1 MAKRKETKYIAVHC
15 AATPAGMDIGVKEI
29 DRWHRTKG
37 FLKIGYHFV
46 VRRGGQLEIG
56 RDEDEIGAHVQGYNA
71 VSIGVCLVGGV
82 DADDVSKAENNF
94 TEEQFSTL
102 RTLLERLQIQYPD
115 AEVLG
120 HRDFPDVAKACPSF
134 DVRAWLKSTN

>member
-37 FLKIGYHFV
+37 FLKIGYQFV
-46 VRRGGQLEIG
+46 IRRSGQLEIG

-94 TEEQFSTL
+94 TKEQFSTL

>member
-29 DRWHRTKG
+29 DRWHRQKG
-37 FLKIGYHFV
+37 FLKVGYHYV
-46 VRRGGQLEIG
+46 IRIDGTIELG

-94 TEEQFSTL
+94 TKEQFSTL

>member
-15 AATPAGMDIGVKEI
+15 AATPDGMDIGVKEI
-29 DRWHRTKG
+29 DRWHRAKG
-37 FLKIGYHFV
+37 FLKVGYHFV

>member
-37 FLKIGYHFV
+37 FLKVGYHFV

>member
-29 DRWHRTKG
+29 DRWHRQKG
-37 FLKIGYHFV
+37 FLKVGYHFV
-46 VRRGGQLEIG
+46 IRRTGQIELG

>member
-15 AATPAGMDIGVKEI
+15 AATPAGIDIGVKEI
-29 DRWHRTKG
+29 DRWHRQKG
-37 FLKIGYHFV
+37 FLKVGYHFV
-46 VRRGGQLEIG
+46 IRRTGQIELG

-94 TEEQFSTL
+94 TKEQFSTL

>member
-37 FLKIGYHFV
+37 FLKVGYHYV
-46 VRRGGQLEIG
+46 IRIDGTVELG

-94 TEEQFSTL
+94 TKAQFSTL

>member
-29 DRWHRTKG
+29 DRWHRQKG
-37 FLKIGYHFV
+37 FLKVGYHFV
-46 VRRGGQLEIG
+46 IRRAGQIELG

>member
-37 FLKIGYHFV
+37 FLKVGYHFV

-94 TEEQFSTL
+94 TKEQFSTL

>member
-15 AATPAGMDIGVKEI
+15 AATPDGMDIGVKEI

-37 FLKIGYHFV
+37 FLKVGYHFV

-82 DADDVSKAENNF
+82 DAEDVSKAENNF
-94 TEEQFSTL
+94 TKEQFSTL

>member
-15 AATPAGMDIGVKEI
+15 AATPDGMDIGVKEI
-29 DRWHRTKG
+29 DRWHRAKG
-37 FLKIGYHFV
+37 FLKVGYHFV

-94 TEEQFSTL
+94 TKEQFSTL

>member
-29 DRWHRTKG
+29 DRWHRQKG

-46 VRRGGQLEIG
+46 IRRSGQLEIG

>member
-46 VRRGGQLEIG
+46 IRRTGQIELG

-94 TEEQFSTL
+94 TKEQFSTL

>member
-29 DRWHRTKG
+29 DRWHRQKG
-37 FLKIGYHFV
+37 FLKVGYHFV
-46 VRRGGQLEIG
+46 IRRTGQIELG

-94 TEEQFSTL
+94 TKEQFSTL

>member
-29 DRWHRTKG
+29 DRWHRQKG
-37 FLKIGYHFV
+37 FLKIGYQFV
-46 VRRGGQLEIG
+46 IRRSGQLEIG

-94 TEEQFSTL
+94 TKEQFSTL

>member
-29 DRWHRTKG
+29 DRWHRQKG
-37 FLKIGYHFV
+37 FLKIGYQFV
-46 VRRGGQLEIG
+46 IRRSGQLEIG